1 MDGDS
6 TQLVLILHRTTFD
19 LIDILA
25 RHFSLPALF
34 NFATASDDEAHIEMT
49 AITTL
54 LTVCCGVNIQRS
66 FDVEHLAQQRAH
78 DMGAWTKSLFWRHL
92 SEFGVGMEWKALDN
106 PEQSM
111 DSIALHS
118 TTTAILA

>member
-1 MDGDS
+1 M
-6 TQLVLILHRTTFD
+6 
-19 LIDILA
+19 
-25 RHFSLPALF
+25 
-34 NFATASDDEAHIEMT
+34 E
-49 AITTL
+49 
-54 LTVCCGVNIQRS
+54 
-66 FDVEHLAQQRAH
+66 
-78 DMGAWTKSLFWRHL
+78 AWTKSLFGRHL